1 MSDWEDMA
9 ETDNAVTGDDKFK
22 DEDVNLG
29 KEEPEEKKGPA
40 PANEKK
46 LSKKKKFEEMEKN
59 FEKKLKVKAPKEE
72 HSSGP
77 ISYEEKLRRQKQVE
91 DADHALADELF
102 SDIKGNAGTEDA
114 TDKVTLRTEQ
124 DYIDYGKAVG
134 QKLNR
139 GDRAFHIWKFFRT
152 ALQESKE
159 FMKVDHMQDL
169 LKSFQAQIREKQ
181 QAEKSKKGKGKTTN
195 TKASVNVGP
204 RDTMDA
210 FIDDDEDFEGNGQY
224 SDGDFM

>member
-9 ETDNAVTGDDKFK
+9 ETDNVVTGDDKFK

-181 QAEKSKKGKGKTTN
+181 QAEKSKKGKGKTAN

-210 FIDDDEDFEGNGQY
+210 FIDEDEDFEGNGQY